1 MSKSLRFRKAG
12 RDDLDAI
19 CRIYE
24 KSHDAEEAGLTTT
37 GWLRGVYPVRSV
49 AEAALDR
56 DDMYVAETDGRVAA
70 AGVINQI
77 QVDVYYSC
85 DWKYRAADE
94 EVSVLHTLAVDPDAR
109 GMGIGPA
116 FVKFWEKLAAE
127 QGCSVLRIDT
137 NARNKRAREMYAK
150 LGYIETDIVPTVFNG
165 IPGVDLVLME
175 KKTV

>member
-1 MSKSLRFRKAG
+1 MYKVLNFRKAV
-12 RDDLDAI
+12 RADLDAI
-19 CRIYE
+19 CMIYE
-24 KSHDAEEAGLTTT
+24 RSHDAEEAGLTTT

-70 AGVINQI
+70 TGVINQI
-77 QVDVYYSC
+77 QVDVYYGC
-85 DWKYRAADE
+85 DWKAADE

-109 GMGIGPA
+109 GMGVGPA

-150 LGYIETDIVPTVFNG
+150 LGYIETDVVPTVFNG

-175 KKTV
+175 KKI